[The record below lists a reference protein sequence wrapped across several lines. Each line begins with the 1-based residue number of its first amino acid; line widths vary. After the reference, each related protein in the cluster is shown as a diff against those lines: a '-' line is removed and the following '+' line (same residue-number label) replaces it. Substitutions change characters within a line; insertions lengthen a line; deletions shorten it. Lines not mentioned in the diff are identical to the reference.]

1 MEPEAYTIEE
11 FCKAHRFSRASY
23 FNLKSKGE
31 GPREMRV
38 GNRVI
43 ISREAAL
50 DWRREREAEPK
61 VA

>member
-1 MEPEAYTIEE
+1 MEPEAYTIDE
-11 FCKAHRFSRASY
+11 FCRAHKFSRASY
-23 FNLKSKGE
+23 FNLKKDGL

-43 ISREAAL
+43 ISREAAF
-50 DWRREREAEPK
+50 DWRRERETPSA